1 MIILRF
7 LLIGVG
13 AVGAVIATHLV
24 KDPEVSKV
32 VLSDINVDVA
42 KKLAKRLNSEKASA
56 LRIDAGNRNDLA
68 NAMRKIDVVINAT
81 LPRYNLRIMDETLK
95 SNVHYMDLA
104 SDIPPDSVR
113 KQLNLNDEWKDANLT
128 AIMGLGADPGMS
140 NLFARY
146 LTDKMDRVDEI
157 RVRDGDTGISKETAF
172 PCLFSPEVLIDEV
185 LAEPQ
190 IYKDGALV
198 KISPLGGEETYSF
211 PKPVGP
217 LTVYFVDHE
226 EPETL
231 SRFINKGLCY
241 ADFKLALSPEAV
253 QIVNVLRWLNL
264 TSKTPIE
271 VKGVKIAPKD
281 LLLSLIPKPADL
293 AGKVE
298 GYSCITVEVAGQIG
312 GKHVRALAY
321 SYMSHQEAY
330 RKHGVTATAYLTGTP
345 PAIGAVMLAKGDIKV
360 RGVIPPECL
369 EPQPLLA
376 EIEKK
381 GIKRNEVIH
390 EI

>member
-1 MIILRF
+1 MRF

-13 AVGAVIATHLV
+13 AVGTVIATHLV
-24 KDPEVSKV
+24 KNPEVSKV

-42 KKLAKRLNSEKASA
+42 EKLAKRLNSEKASA
-56 LRIDAGNRNDLA
+56 LRIDAGDRNDLA

-81 LPRYNLRIMDETLK
+81 LPRYNLLIMDETLK
-95 SNVHYMDLA
+95 SNAHYLDLA

-113 KQLNLNDEWKDANLT
+113 KQLDLNDAWKDANLT

-146 LTDKMDRVDEI
+146 LADKMDRVDEI
-157 RVRDGDTGISKETAF
+157 RVRDGDTGITKETAF

-185 LAEPQ
+185 LAEPE
-190 IYKDGALV
+190 IYKDGARV
-198 KISPLGGEETYSF
+198 KIPPLSGEETYSF
-211 PKPVGP
+211 PQPVGP

-231 SRFINKGLCY
+231 SRFINKGLRY

-298 GYSCITVEVAGQIG
+298 GYSCITVEVKGQMG
-312 GKHVRALAY
+312 GKRVQAKAY

-330 RKHGVTATAYLTGTP
+330 RKYGVTATAYLTGTP

-360 RGVIPPECL
+360 GGVIAPECL

-381 GIKRNEVIH
+381 GIKRNEVIN